1 MERDSR
7 ALWDETAALYDRT
20 RAFPGDGERVVPR
33 AVAERLR
40 ALGATRVLD
49 LGCGTGRFTLPLA
62 AAGVRVVGADRSPE
76 MLAVLA
82 SKPGGARAAVV
93 RCDAMRMAF
102 RRAFDAVVFSHFL
115 HLVPS
120 LDGLAAELK
129 HALVPGAHLVVV
141 DTSTGRSPAEMR
153 VLEIVMPLLAEE
165 WKPAPAGD
173 DSRSR
178 RHLRELLGH
187 LGGEEIEVGPILT
200 FPSATTLRDVLT
212 HVRERTW
219 SKCRAHPS
227 DAVAR
232 AADEAERL
240 LLAEGADLDAPVDAP
255 VEVRLIVG
263 RIPSG

>member
-1 MERDSR
+1 
-7 ALWDETAALYDRT
+7 
-20 RAFPGDGERVVPR
+20 
-33 AVAERLR
+33 
-40 ALGATRVLD
+40 
-49 LGCGTGRFTLPLA
+49 
-62 AAGVRVVGADRSPE
+62 VRVVGADRSPE